1 MLCLFESRI
10 HCFKLP
16 IIFFGWRQERNHFP
30 DFHSEVKRS
39 VKRSFRLCSLKW
51 QQPKLS
57 WDAFSFSDFLFSPF
71 PIGET
76 KRLTLKFAKDRIQ
89 IGFYNLFEDIR
100 QTYYL
105 FRNIV
110 KPTCVFFQSPY
121 LQITIETLIGFQI
134 IFFFTLIVN
143 FSFQNA
149 IWNIPR
155 MHFVTIK

>member
-1 MLCLFESRI
+1 MIKTEWVFFEGWFQLTNLICPSFFNATLCLFESRI

-51 QQPKLS
+51 QQRKLS
-57 WDAFSFSDFLFSPF
+57 WDAFAFSDFLFSPF

-110 KPTCVFFQSPY
+110 KPTW
-121 LQITIETLIGFQI
+121 
-134 IFFFTLIVN
+134 FFFSI
-143 FSFQNA
+143 S
-149 IWNIPR
+149 
-155 MHFVTIK
+155 